1 MIVPTKPK
9 AIFIKL
15 FTKLTRSIVG
25 KGRKLWNVS
34 NSFKMGCEGSATF
47 EKTEFVAEVFSETE
61 AEEAFE
67 KGEKRIAKNNRK

>member
-1 MIVPTKPK
+1 
-9 AIFIKL
+9 
-15 FTKLTRSIVG
+15 
-25 KGRKLWNVS
+25 
-34 NSFKMGCEGSATF
+34 MGCEGSATF